1 MNFNSGSRIVFIAF
15 IICICILILL
25 LILIAVSSKKKNK
38 TPAVLKVFS
47 LLFALIVLAGSFVF
61 PLTYLGDIPLDLK
74 YGMFRSYN
82 HADYLVI
89 HRDSIEL
96 HKDGVSEGLKGTY
109 TLRNDVLEITY
120 KDGTTDKFIVK
131 HMGVELVDAETNN
144 KAYKYVKN

>member
-1 MNFNSGSRIVFIAF
+1 M
-15 IICICILILL
+15 
-25 LILIAVSSKKKNK
+25 
-38 TPAVLKVFS
+38 
-47 LLFALIVLAGSFVF
+47 FALIVLAGSFVF

-82 HADYLVI
+82 NPDYLVI

-96 HKDGVSEGLKGTY
+96 HKNGESEGLKGTY

-144 KAYKYVKN
+144 KAYKYVKD